1 MAWLVPGIAC
11 TVLGLLVMAMG
22 MHFLGGLCLV
32 IGLLNVLIGIPE
44 REREKEKEEK
54 RQKLLG
60 IWTEQKL
67 KLSIPSNKVTVDS
80 GRYLLW
86 YKDDQ
91 LFWFPDTCEVA
102 YTNTFKT
109 EYDESRIKLY
119 CVSKENIYYYAQS
132 GELHTEVS
140 GSGGGSSY
148 SVLTGFHGKIN
159 PIKISTTV
167 HDNRCTQLIYRD
179 GDQDCEFDF
188 AFEDIAVL
196 RRFLPEK
203 DYEVVAKVEAEKQI
217 RQASPAAPKDEKEK
231 LQKAKELL
239 DAGLISQ
246 EEYEQARRKALAD
259 LLS

>member
-1 MAWLVPGIAC
+1 MSWLVPGIAC
-11 TVLGLLVMAMG
+11 TVLGLLGMAMG
-22 MHFLGGLCLV
+22 WHFIGGLCLV
-32 IGLLNVLIGIPE
+32 IGLLNVLVGIPE
-44 REREKEKEEK
+44 RKREKANEER

-60 IWTEQKL
+60 IWTERKL
-67 KLSIPSNKVTVDS
+67 KLSIPSNKVAVDS

-86 YKDDQ
+86 YKDDK
-91 LFWFPDTCEVA
+91 LFWFPDTYEVA

-109 EYDESRIKLY
+109 TYDESRIKLY
-119 CVSKENIYYYAQS
+119 CVPKGNIYYYAQS

-159 PIKISTTV
+159 PIKVSTTV
-167 HDNRCTQLIYRD
+167 HDNRYTQLIYKD
-179 GDQDCEFDF
+179 GGRDCEFDF
-188 AFEDIAVL
+188 AFDDIAVL
-196 RRFLPEK
+196 RRYLPEK

-217 RQASPAAPKDEKEK
+217 QQARPEEPKDEKEK

-239 DAGLISQ
+239 DAGLITQ
-246 EEYEQARRKALAD
+246 EEYEQARQKALKD